1 MDINIHPINPVV
13 RPCVKVRWT
22 LTSNLLKM
30 AHKPTGVY
38 QPWANSK
45 QQPKN
50 VSEQHDA
57 KNFAHKRYWFLLDR
71 VHVIRQETEDPRKW
85 IGPALYWSSWNRRNN
100 AV

>member
-1 MDINIHPINPVV
+1 MCASSMNSNIQPPKNG
-13 RPCVKVRWT
+13 T
-22 LTSNLLKM
+22 Q
-30 AHKPTGVY
+30 AHGCLPTMG
-38 QPWANSK
+38 QLQTTK
-45 QQPKN
+45 KN

-57 KNFAHKRYWFLLDR
+57 KNFAHKMYWLLLDR